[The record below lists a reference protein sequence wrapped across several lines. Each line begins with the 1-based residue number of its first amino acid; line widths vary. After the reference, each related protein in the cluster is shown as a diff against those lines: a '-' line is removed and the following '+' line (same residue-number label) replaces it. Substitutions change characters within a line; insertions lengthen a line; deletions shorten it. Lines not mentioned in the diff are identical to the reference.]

1 MATNEFLTQC
11 ERTVNTA
18 AGRDLSADEMEG
30 LVRDMNDT
38 TRRILASNEALSL
51 EEAAMRAAEE
61 LSNAHALA
69 KQIEARNKAI
79 NTRIAAQRLGELRT
93 TWKDRPDIGLEALLV
108 GRNDARTGSRRSVAS
123 EVAQLRGKYQAGI
136 NYDFDRA
143 GLVKFIASGSNDR
156 EIADAMWRIG
166 RGESTDGMTR
176 QSVSAAQIIMKW
188 QESARIDENRA
199 GAWIRKEPGYIV
211 RQSHD
216 IMKIRAAGYDAWRNA
231 ILPRLDERT
240 FDGVADREQFLLNVY
255 NGLASGVHLTS
266 EKPDWMSGFKGSA
279 NAARR
284 ASQERVLHFKD
295 GIAWHEY
302 NQQFGT
308 GSLREAMFGG
318 LNSAARNTGM
328 MRVLGTNPQNM
339 FTYLSD
345 TIAEDIRKTGNPA
358 ALADYTSQVKRIN
371 RTVMPQIDGSLNIP
385 GSVGMANSSA
395 AVRGWLRMS
404 QLGGAVISSFND
416 VPVAATEMRYQGQN
430 FMQAMLGALKGRLTR
445 YNSEEQKEI
454 LSSIGVYSDG
464 MTQEIVRRMS
474 GDDSLTGKMGRA
486 QQLFFKYNL
495 MNFWTESGR
504 NSNALMITNWLA
516 QNAYLPHS
524 GLSDDLRRV
533 LDLHGIGEREWDIY
547 RNMDMADSEGRK
559 FMTTSGIRGV
569 PDDVIAGYVESKG
582 LKPTER
588 AITDARDQLES
599 QLRGYILDRLNIAMS
614 EPGERTQAFMKMG
627 TVPGTAIG
635 EAVRFAG
642 QYKSFTASFMQ
653 NVMGREVFGR
663 GYTPAGLGESKT
675 TSLTNALLRNGNGA
689 FLGAANLFVW
699 ATMFGYISMQTK
711 LMLKGQTPRPAN
723 AKTFLAAAAQGG
735 GLGILG
741 DFMFGEVNRMGAGP
755 VTSLMGPAASNADS
769 IVKLL
774 QQTSRG
780 DADLGD
786 WYRTA
791 LDNTPFLNVFWL
803 RTAMNGLI
811 LNRIQDALDPGSLE
825 RYQRRVEREQ
835 GNDFLIPPSQF
846 MIGK

>member
-1 MATNEFLTQC
+1 MAANDFLTQC
-11 ERTVNTA
+11 ERTVNAA
-18 AGRDLSADEMEG
+18 AGRDLSPDEMET
-30 LVRDMNDT
+30 LVRDMRNT
-38 TRRILASNEALSL
+38 TERIMAGNEALSL
-51 EEAAMRAAEE
+51 EEAALRAAEE
-61 LSNAHALA
+61 LSNADVLA

-108 GRNDARTGSRRSVAS
+108 GRNDARTGSRRSVSS
-123 EVAQLRGKYQAGI
+123 EVAQLRGKYHAGI

-143 GLVKFIASGSNDR
+143 DLVKFIASGSNDR

-166 RGESTDGMTR
+166 RGEKTDGMTQ
-176 QSVSAAQIIMKW
+176 QSVSAAKIIMKW
-188 QESARIDENRA
+188 QETARVDENRA
-199 GAWIRKEPGYIV
+199 GAWIGKMPGYIV

-216 IMKIRAAGYDAWRNA
+216 ILKIRAAGYESWRNA
-231 ILPRLDERT
+231 ILPRLDDVT
-240 FDGVADREQFLLNVY
+240 FDGITDRESFLSDVY
-255 NGLASGVHLTS
+255 DGLASGVHLTS
-266 EKPDWMSGFKGSA
+266 EKPDWMNGFEGSA
-279 NAARR
+279 NAAKR

-295 GIAWHEY
+295 GVTWHEY
-302 NQQFGT
+302 NEQFGS
-308 GSLREAMFGG
+308 GSLREAVFGG
-318 LNSAARNTGM
+318 LNSAARTTGM
-328 MRVLGTNPQNM
+328 MRMLGTNPQNM
-339 FTYLSD
+339 FNYLAS
-345 TIAEDIRKTGNPA
+345 TIEKDIKKSGNPA
-358 ALADYTSQVKRIN
+358 ALADFNTKVKRIN
-371 RTVMPQIDGSLNIP
+371 RTVMPQVDGSLNIP
-385 GSVGMANSSA
+385 GSVGWANASA
-395 AVRGWLRMS
+395 NVRGWLRMS

-416 VPVAATEMRYQGQN
+416 VPISATEMRYQGQN
-430 FMQAMLGALKGRLTR
+430 FMQAVLGAMKGRFTR
-445 YNSEEQKEI
+445 YTSAEQKEI
-454 LSSIGVYSDG
+454 LSSIGVYSDA
-464 MTQEIVRRMS
+464 MTQEIIRRIS

-504 NSNALMITNWLA
+504 NSNAMMITNWLA
-516 QNAYLPHS
+516 QNADQAHARLPE
-524 GLSDDLRRV
+524 DLRRV
-533 LDLHGIGEREWDIY
+533 LDLHDIGDREWEIF
-547 RNMDMADSEGRK
+547 RHMVMADSEGRK

-569 PDDVIAGYVESKG
+569 PDDVISGYVQSKG
-582 LKPTER
+582 LTPTER
-588 AITDARDQLES
+588 AISDARDQLEG

-614 EPGERTQAFMKMG
+614 EPGDRTQAFMKMG
-627 TVPGTAIG
+627 TVPGTVAG
-635 EAVRFAG
+635 EAIRFAG

-653 NVMGREVFGR
+653 NVLGREVFGR

-675 TSLTNALLRNGNGA
+675 TSMTNALMRNGSGA
-689 FLGAANLFVW
+689 FIGAANLFVW
-699 ATMFGYISMQTK
+699 ATLFGYTSMQAK
-711 LMLKGQTPRPAN
+711 LLLKGQTPRPAD

-769 IVKLL
+769 IITLL
-774 QQTSRG
+774 QSTTRG

-786 WYRTA
+786 WYRTS

-846 MIGK
+846 MLGK

>member
-1 MATNEFLTQC
+1 MAANEFLTQC
-11 ERTVNTA
+11 ERSVNAA
-18 AGRDLSADEMEG
+18 AGRELSSDEMES

-38 TRRILASNEALSL
+38 TRRILATNEALSL
-51 EEAAMRAAEE
+51 EEAAMRAAGE
-61 LSNAHALA
+61 LSNSDMLA

-79 NTRIAAQRLGELRT
+79 NARIAAQRLRELRT
-93 TWKDRPDIGLEALLV
+93 IWKDRPDIGLEAMLV
-108 GRNDARTGSRRSVAS
+108 GRNDARTGARRSVSS
-123 EVAQLRGKYQAGI
+123 EVAQLRGKYHSGI

-143 GLVKFIASGSNDR
+143 GLVQFIASGSNDR

-166 RGESTDGMTR
+166 RGQSTDGMTK

-188 QESARIDENRA
+188 QETARIDENRA

-216 IMKIRAAGYDAWRNA
+216 IMKIRAAGYEAWRNA

-240 FDGVADREQFLLNVY
+240 FDGVADREQFMRNIY

-266 EKPDWMSGFKGSA
+266 EKPDWMNGFKGSA
-279 NAARR
+279 NAAKR
-284 ASQERVLHFKD
+284 ASQERILHFKD
-295 GIAWHEY
+295 GISWHEY

-308 GSLREAMFGG
+308 GSLREALFGG
-318 LNSAARNTGM
+318 LNSAARTTGM

-339 FTYLSD
+339 FKYLTD
-345 TIAEDIRKTGNPA
+345 AIAEDISKSGRPA
-358 ALADYTSQVKRIN
+358 ALADYMTKVRRIN
-371 RTVMPQIDGSLNIP
+371 RTVMPQVDGSLNIP
-385 GSVGMANSSA
+385 GSVGWANASA

-416 VPVAATEMRYQGQN
+416 VPIAATEMRYQGQN
-430 FMQAMLGALKGRLTR
+430 FMQALLGAMRGRFTR
-445 YNSEEQKEI
+445 YNSAEQKEI
-454 LSSIGVYSDG
+454 LSSIGVYSDS
-464 MTQEIVRRMS
+464 MTQEIIRRIS
-474 GDDSLTGKMGRA
+474 GDDTLNGKLGRA

-504 NSNALMITNWLA
+504 NSNAMMITNWLA
-516 QNAYLPHS
+516 KNADQSHARLPE
-524 GLSDDLRRV
+524 DLRRV
-533 LDLHGIGEREWDIY
+533 LDLHGIGEREWEIF

-569 PDDVIAGYVESKG
+569 PDEVIAGYVESKG
-582 LKPTER
+582 IKPTQR
-588 AITDARDQLES
+588 AIADARDQLEG

-614 EPGERTQAFMKMG
+614 EPGDRTQAFMKMG
-627 TVPGTAIG
+627 TVPGTVAG
-635 EAVRFAG
+635 EAIRFAG

-653 NVMGREVFGR
+653 NVLGREVFGR
-663 GYTPAGLGESKT
+663 GYIPAGLGESKT
-675 TSLTNALLRNGNGA
+675 GSLTNALLRNGKGA

-699 ATMFGYISMQTK
+699 ATMFGYISMQSK
-711 LMLKGQTPRPAN
+711 LMLKGQTPRPAD
-723 AKTFLAAAAQGG
+723 AKTFLAAASQGG

-769 IVKLL
+769 IITLL
-774 QQTSRG
+774 QQTTRG

-846 MIGK
+846 MLGK

>member
-1 MATNEFLTQC
+1 MAANEFLTQC
-11 ERTVNTA
+11 ERTVNAA
-18 AGRDLSADEMEG
+18 AGRELSADEMEG
-30 LVRDMNDT
+30 LVRDMRDT
-38 TRRILASNEALSL
+38 TNRILASNEALSL

-61 LSNAHALA
+61 LSNADVLA

-79 NTRIAAQRLGELRT
+79 NTRVAAQRLGELRT
-93 TWKDRPDIGLEALLV
+93 IWKDRPDIGLEAILV
-108 GRNDARTGSRRSVAS
+108 GRNDARTGARRSVSS
-123 EVAQLRGKYQAGI
+123 EVAQLRGKYHAGI

-166 RGESTDGMTR
+166 RGESTEGMTK

-188 QESARIDENRA
+188 QEAARIDENRA

-240 FDGVADREQFLLNVY
+240 FDGVADRDQFMRNVY

-266 EKPDWMSGFKGSA
+266 EKPDWMNGFKGSA
-279 NAARR
+279 NAAKR

-295 GIAWHEY
+295 GISWHEY

-308 GSLREAMFGG
+308 GSLREALFGG

-328 MRVLGTNPQNM
+328 MRMLGTNPGNM
-339 FTYLSD
+339 FKYLTD
-345 TIAEDIRKTGNPA
+345 TLAEDVSKSGNPA
-358 ALADYTSQVKRIN
+358 ALADYMTKVRRLN
-371 RTVMPQIDGSLNIP
+371 RTVMPQVDGSLNIP
-385 GSVGMANSSA
+385 GSVGLANASA

-416 VPVAATEMRYQGQN
+416 VPIAATEMRYQGQN
-430 FMQAMLGALKGRLTR
+430 FMQAVLGAMKGRFSR
-445 YNSEEQKEI
+445 YNSAEQKEI
-454 LSSIGVYSDG
+454 LSSIGVYSDA
-464 MTQEIVRRMS
+464 MTQEIIRRIS

-516 QNAYLPHS
+516 KNADQPHASLPE
-524 GLSDDLRRV
+524 DLRRV
-533 LDLHGIGEREWDIY
+533 LDLHGIGDREWEIF

-559 FMTTSGIRGV
+559 FMTTSGVRGV
-569 PDDVIAGYVESKG
+569 PDDVIARYVESKG
-582 LKPTER
+582 LNPTDR
-588 AITDARDQLES
+588 AIADARYQLEG

-614 EPGERTQAFMKMG
+614 EPGDRTQAFMKMG
-627 TVPGTAIG
+627 TVPGTVAG
-635 EAVRFAG
+635 EAIRFAG

-653 NVMGREVFGR
+653 NVLGREVFGR

-675 TSLTNALLRNGNGA
+675 ASLTNALISNGKGA
-689 FLGAANLFVW
+689 FIGAANLFVW
-699 ATMFGYISMQTK
+699 TTLFGYVSMQAK
-711 LMLKGQTPRPAN
+711 LMLKGQTPRPAD
-723 AKTFLAAAAQGG
+723 AKTFAAAAAQGG

-769 IVKLL
+769 IITLL
-774 QQTSRG
+774 QQTMRG
-780 DADLGD
+780 DSDLGD

-791 LDNTPFLNVFWL
+791 LDNTPFLNIFWL

-835 GNDFLIPPSQF
+835 GNEFLVPPSQF
-846 MIGK
+846 MLGK

>member
-1 MATNEFLTQC
+1 MAANEFLTQC
-11 ERTVNTA
+11 ERTVNAA
-18 AGRDLSADEMEG
+18 AGRDLLPDEMES
-30 LVRDMNDT
+30 LVRDMRDT
-38 TRRILASNEALSL
+38 TERIMAGNEALSL
-51 EEAAMRAAEE
+51 EEAALRAAEE
-61 LSNAHALA
+61 LSNADVLA

-93 TWKDRPDIGLEALLV
+93 TWKDRPDIGLEAMLV
-108 GRNDARTGSRRSVAS
+108 GRNDARTGSRRSVSS
-123 EVAQLRGKYQAGI
+123 EVAQLRGKYHAGI

-143 GLVKFIASGSNDR
+143 DLVKFIASGSNDR

-166 RGESTDGMTR
+166 RGEPTEGMTR
-176 QSVSAAQIIMKW
+176 QSIAAAQIISKW

-216 IMKIRAAGYDAWRNA
+216 IMKIRASGFDAWRNA

-240 FDGVADREQFLLNVY
+240 FDGVSDRDQFMRSIY

-266 EKPDWMSGFKGSA
+266 EKPDWMNGFKGSA
-279 NAARR
+279 NAAKR

-295 GIAWHEY
+295 GVSWHEY

-308 GSLREAMFGG
+308 GSLREAVFGG

-328 MRVLGTNPQNM
+328 MRVLGTNPENM
-339 FTYLSD
+339 FKYLTD
-345 TIAEDIRKTGNPA
+345 AIADDVSKSGNPA
-358 ALADYTSQVKRIN
+358 ALADYMTKVRRIN
-371 RTVMPQIDGSLNIP
+371 RTVMPQVDGSLNIP
-385 GSVGMANSSA
+385 GSVGWANASA
-395 AVRGWLRMS
+395 NVRGWLRMS

-416 VPVAATEMRYQGQN
+416 VPISATEMRYQGQN
-430 FMQAMLGALKGRLTR
+430 FMQAVLGAMKGRFTR
-445 YNSEEQKEI
+445 YTSAEQKEI
-454 LSSIGVYSDG
+454 LSSIGVYSDA
-464 MTQEIVRRMS
+464 MTQEIIRRIS

-504 NSNALMITNWLA
+504 NSNAMMITNWLA
-516 QNAYLPHS
+516 QNADQAHSRLPE
-524 GLSDDLRRV
+524 DLRRV
-533 LDLHGIGEREWDIY
+533 LDLHGIGDREWEIF
-547 RNMDMADSEGRK
+547 RHMDMADSEGRK

-569 PDDVIAGYVESKG
+569 PDDVISDYVQSKG

-588 AITDARDQLES
+588 AISDARDQLEG

-614 EPGERTQAFMKMG
+614 EPGDRTQAFMKMG
-627 TVPGTAIG
+627 TVPGTVAG
-635 EAVRFAG
+635 EAIRFAG

-653 NVMGREVFGR
+653 NVLGREVFGR

-675 TSLTNALLRNGNGA
+675 TSMTNALMRNGNGA
-689 FLGAANLFVW
+689 FIGAANLFVW
-699 ATMFGYISMQTK
+699 ATLFGYTSMQAK
-711 LMLKGQTPRPAN
+711 LMLKGQTPRPAD

-769 IVKLL
+769 IITLL
-774 QQTSRG
+774 QSSTRG
-780 DADLGD
+780 DSDLGD

-835 GNDFLIPPSQF
+835 GNEFLIPPSQF
-846 MIGK
+846 MLGK

>member
-1 MATNEFLTQC
+1 MAANDFLTQC
-11 ERTVNTA
+11 ERTVNAA
-18 AGRDLSADEMEG
+18 AGRDLSPDEMET
-30 LVRDMNDT
+30 LVRDMRNT
-38 TRRILASNEALSL
+38 TERIMAGNEALSL
-51 EEAAMRAAEE
+51 EEAALRAAEE
-61 LSNAHALA
+61 LSNADVLA

-108 GRNDARTGSRRSVAS
+108 GRNDARTGSRRSVSS
-123 EVAQLRGKYQAGI
+123 EVAQLRGKYHAGI

-143 GLVKFIASGSNDR
+143 DLVKFIASGSNDR

-166 RGESTDGMTR
+166 RGEKTDGMTQ
-176 QSVSAAQIIMKW
+176 QSVSAAKIIMKW
-188 QESARIDENRA
+188 QETARVDENRA
-199 GAWIRKEPGYIV
+199 GAWIGKMPGYIV

-216 IMKIRAAGYDAWRNA
+216 IMKIRASGFDAWRNA

-240 FDGVADREQFLLNVY
+240 FDGVSDRDQFMRSVY

-266 EKPDWMSGFKGSA
+266 EKPDWMNGFKGSA
-279 NAARR
+279 NAAKR

-295 GIAWHEY
+295 GISWHEY

-308 GSLREAMFGG
+308 SSLREAVFGG
-318 LNSAARNTGM
+318 LNSAARNTGI
-328 MRVLGTNPQNM
+328 MRVLGTNPGNM
-339 FTYLSD
+339 FKYLTD
-345 TIAEDIRKTGNPA
+345 TIANDVSKSGNPA
-358 ALADYTSQVKRIN
+358 ALADYMTKVRRLN
-371 RTVMPQIDGSLNIP
+371 RTVMPQVDGSLNIP
-385 GSVGMANSSA
+385 GSVGWADASPN
-395 AVRGWLRMS
+395 VRGWLRMS

-416 VPVAATEMRYQGQN
+416 VPISATEMRYQGQN
-430 FMQAMLGALKGRLTR
+430 FMQAVLGAMKGRFTR
-445 YNSEEQKEI
+445 YTSAEQKEI
-454 LSSIGVYSDG
+454 LSSIGVYSDA
-464 MTQEIVRRMS
+464 MTQEIIRRIS

-504 NSNALMITNWLA
+504 NSNAMMITNWLA
-516 QNAYLPHS
+516 QNADQAHARLPE
-524 GLSDDLRRV
+524 DLRRV
-533 LDLHGIGEREWDIY
+533 LDLHGIGDREWEIF
-547 RNMDMADSEGRK
+547 RHMDMADSEGRK

-569 PDDVIAGYVESKG
+569 PDDVISGYVQSKG

-588 AITDARDQLES
+588 AISDARDQLEG

-614 EPGERTQAFMKMG
+614 EPGDRTQAFMKMG
-627 TVPGTAIG
+627 TVPGTVAG
-635 EAVRFAG
+635 EAIRFAG

-653 NVMGREVFGR
+653 NVLGREVFGR

-675 TSLTNALLRNGNGA
+675 TSMTNALMRNGSGT
-689 FLGAANLFVW
+689 FIGAANLFVW
-699 ATMFGYISMQTK
+699 ATLFGYTSMQAK
-711 LMLKGQTPRPAN
+711 LLLKGQTPRPAD

-769 IVKLL
+769 VITLL
-774 QQTSRG
+774 QSTTRG

-786 WYRTA
+786 WYRTS

-846 MIGK
+846 MLGK

>member
-1 MATNEFLTQC
+1 MANEFLTQC
-11 ERTVNTA
+11 EMTVNAA
-18 AGRDLSADEMEG
+18 AGRKLSETEMES

-38 TRRILASNEALSL
+38 TNRILASNEALSL
-51 EEAAMRAAEE
+51 EEAALRAAEE
-61 LSNAHALA
+61 LTGADKLA
-69 KQIEARNKAI
+69 KVIEARNKAI
-79 NTRIAAQRLGELRT
+79 NTRIAAQRLSELRT
-93 TWKDRPDIGLEALLV
+93 TWKDRPDIGLEAMLV

-123 EVAQLRGKYQAGI
+123 EVAQLRGKYHAGI
-136 NYDFDRA
+136 NYHLDQA

-166 RGESTDGMTR
+166 REMKTDGMTR

-216 IMKIRAAGYDAWRNA
+216 ILKIRSAGYEAWRDA

-240 FDGVADREQFLLNVY
+240 FDGVSDRESFMSNVY
-255 NGLASGVHLTS
+255 KGMASGVHLTS
-266 EKPDWMSGFKGSA
+266 EKPDWMNGFKGSQ
-279 NAARR
+279 NAAKR

-295 GIAWHEY
+295 GVSWHEY

-308 GSLREAMFGG
+308 GSLREAIFGG
-318 LNSAARNTGM
+318 LNSAARTTGM

-339 FTYLSD
+339 FKYLTDS
-345 TIAEDIRKTGNPA
+345 IADDVSKAGNPA
-358 ALADYTSQVKRIN
+358 ALADYMTQVRRLN
-371 RTVMPQIDGSLNIP
+371 RNTMPQVDGSLNIP
-385 GSVGMANSSA
+385 GSVGLANTSSTI
-395 AVRGWLRMS
+395 RGWLRMT

-430 FMQAMLGALKGRLTR
+430 FMGALLTAMKGRFTR
-445 YNSEEQKEI
+445 YTSAEQKEI
-454 LSSIGVYSDG
+454 LSSVGVYSDT
-464 MTQEIVRRMS
+464 MTQEIIRRIS
-474 GDDSLTGKMGRA
+474 GDDTLTGKTGRA

-504 NSNALMITNWLA
+504 NSNAMMITNWLA
-516 QNAYLPHS
+516 QNAELPHVR
-524 GLSDDLRRV
+524 LNDDLRRV
-533 LDLHGIGEREWDIY
+533 LDLHGIGEKEWDLL
-547 RNMDMADSEGRK
+547 RGMEMAGSEGRK
-559 FMTTSGIRGV
+559 FMTGSGIRGI
-569 PDDVIAGYVESKG
+569 PEEQIAAYVESKG
-582 LKPTER
+582 LKATDR
-588 AITDARDQLES
+588 AIADARETLEG
-599 QLRGYILDRLNIAMS
+599 QLRGYVLDRLNIAMS
-614 EPGERTQAFMKMG
+614 EPGERTQALMKMG
-627 TVPGTAIG
+627 SIPGTVTG
-635 EAVRFAG
+635 EMVRFAG

-675 TSLTNALLRNGNGA
+675 TSLTNALLRNGKGA
-689 FLGAANLFVW
+689 FMGAANLFVW
-699 ATMFGYISMQTK
+699 ATMFGYISLQTK
-711 LMLKGQTPRPAN
+711 LMLKGQTPRPADG
-723 AKTFLAAAAQGG
+723 KTFLAAAAQGG

-769 IVKLL
+769 IITLL
-774 QQTSRG
+774 QQSTRG
-780 DADLGD
+780 DAKLGD
-786 WYRTA
+786 FYRTA

-825 RYQRRVEREQ
+825 RYQRRVQREQ
-835 GNDFLIPPSQF
+835 GNEFLIPPSQF
-846 MIGK
+846 MLGK